1 VTLGT
6 VEDAQRLDT
15 LGEEA
20 KKRFMLHYNF
30 PPFSVGEV
38 SFLRGPGRR
47 EIGHGALAEKGI
59 LPSIPNDETFPY
71 TVRIVSDILE
81 SNGSSSMATVCGGV
95 LALMD
100 AGAPLKMVVGG
111 IAMGLVKDGDRYAIL
126 TDIAGLEDHLGDMD
140 FKVVGSEKGVTAI
153 QMDLKI
159 PSVTPQFLREAFAQ
173 SKQARLQVLAK
184 MKEALPAPR
193 PEISPYAPRI
203 FTLYVNP
210 EKVSEVIG
218 PAGKVI
224 KKIVAMT
231 GAKIDIED
239 DGKITV
245 ASADVTAAE
254 KAMQMIRD
262 ITAEAEIGKTYT
274 GRVIRLEEYGAFV
287 EILPNVVGLLHI
299 SEVAPY
305 RIKSIHDLIKMGQEL
320 TVKCISIDEDNKV
333 RVSRKAL
340 EAPDSPTATNEG
352 GQAQNDGG
360 RRPYREHSQDRGRRN
375 RY

>member
-1 VTLGT
+1 
-6 VEDAQRLDT
+6 
-15 LGEEA
+15 
-20 KKRFMLHYNF
+20 
-30 PPFSVGEV
+30 
-38 SFLRGPGRR
+38 
-47 EIGHGALAEKGI
+47 
-59 LPSIPNDETFPY
+59 
-71 TVRIVSDILE
+71 
-81 SNGSSSMATVCGGV
+81 MATVCGGV

-100 AGAPLKMVVGG
+100 AGAPLKMIVGG

-140 FKVVGSEKGVTAI
+140 FKVVGSEKGVTAV

-173 SKQARLQVLAK
+173 SKQARLEVLAK

-254 KAMQMIRD
+254 RAMQMIRD

-340 EAPDSPTATNEG
+340 EAPDSSTAATEG
-352 GQAQNDGG
+352 GQAHNDGG
-360 RRPYREHSQDRGRRN
+360 RRPYREHPQDRGRRN